1 MNSIQNNISDLL
13 KLARKFNCFY
23 LSGKLINNFIVTF
36 ASPRNIVSLMRFF
49 DVYTGICQGT
59 CKPFFVAGNQV
70 GLIRPDVMKHL
81 QRFPEVCSTDVHS
94 LYHYKNC

>member
-1 MNSIQNNISDLL
+1 MKTVVEIL
-13 KLARKFNCFY
+13 
-23 LSGKLINNFIVTF
+23 
-36 ASPRNIVSLMRFF
+36 SLMSFY

-81 QRFPEVCSTDVHS
+81 QRFPEVCSTVLRGHHCFTS
-94 LYHYKNC
+94 SQ